1 MTELMVRV
9 TDRRDEAEGVFSL
22 GLAAVGGGPL
32 PHWTPGAHID
42 VSVGTAG
49 VRQYSLCGDP
59 ADERRWRI
67 AILHEPA
74 GRGGSDHLHRTA
86 RPGAALR
93 VSLPRNNF
101 ELVPSDAYL
110 FVAGGIGITPILPM
124 LAAAQRAGASWTL
137 YYGAR
142 SRAHL
147 AFTGELSWHRQV
159 RMVPQDELG
168 LLPVAAILGDRGGA
182 EVYCCGPA
190 PLLDAI
196 ETEGARTGVAVHI
209 ERFVPRQLETAPDRE
224 FELQLART
232 GRTLRVPAGRPVIDV
247 LESAGVTVVTSCR
260 EGTCGSCETAVL
272 SGSVEH
278 RDSVLSAA
286 ERAAGATMMP
296 CVSRAVSDVLV
307 LDL

>member
-1 MTELMVRV
+1 MTDLMVRV
-9 TDRRDEAEGVFSL
+9 TDRRSEAEGVFSL

-32 PHWTPGAHID
+32 PDWTPGAHID

-74 GRGGSDHLHRTA
+74 GRGGSDHLYRTA

-124 LAAAQRAGASWTL
+124 LAAAHRAGADWTL

-147 AFTGELSWHRQV
+147 AFTGELSWYRQV
-159 RMVPQDELG
+159 RMVPQDEFG
-168 LLPVAAILGDRGGA
+168 LLPLPAILSDCA
-182 EVYCCGPA
+182 APVYCCGPA

-196 ETEGARTGVAVHI
+196 ETEGARQGLEVHT
-209 ERFVPRQLETAPDRE
+209 ERFAARQVDTAADRA
-224 FELQLART
+224 FEVRLASS
-232 GRTLRVPAGRPVIDV
+232 GRTLRVPADRPMVDV
-247 LESAGVTVVTSCR
+247 LESAGVPIVTSCR
-260 EGTCGSCETAVL
+260 EGTCGSCETTVL
-272 SGSVEH
+272 AGEVEH
-278 RDSVLSAA
+278 RDSVLTAQ
-286 ERAAGATMMP
+286 ERAEGRTMMP
-296 CVSRAVSDVLV
+296 CVSRARSESLV